1 MKPNFK
7 SVFKSENWIIYN
19 VIESRDGKRFRIDA
33 KTRFWVSDG
42 ENFFSNWGTA
52 DYLNRLCLEN
62 YGKKVN
68 QMSVFKWY

>member
-1 MKPNFK
+1 MKANFK
-7 SVFKSENWIIYN
+7 KVFKSENWIVTN

-52 DYLNRLCLEN
+52 DYLNRLCLER

-68 QMSVFKWY
+68 QLIVFKWF